1 MFWTKGFVCSLGDR
15 LKGSRFKGSEVDFPV
30 TLTNEINGKEKKR
43 EAINPE
49 PGTRNLL
56 TQTDRLSNLWAILQ
70 SIKVY
75 VQFYLINKEV

>member
-1 MFWTKGFVCSLGDR
+1 MIGLGQGFTS
-15 LKGSRFKGSEVDFPV
+15 SEVDFPV

-56 TQTDRLSNLWAILQ
+56 TPTD
-70 SIKVY
+70 
-75 VQFYLINKEV
+75 